1 LTVGKLCV
9 ILITIKQLKDIQMFP
24 SRKTNSEPTALA
36 AIKDWRDAG
45 HEIEALGTRLDQART
60 AAIAAKGSWAKNYWA
75 TTVERLFTRWQL
87 MVQLKDTGLRQKG
100 PESFYANIDYNWW
113 ERSEEIRMASVPF
126 LDNMFDNAGLDRR
139 LDESWA
145 RAREE
150 KVQKARQGLA

>member
-1 LTVGKLCV
+1 
-9 ILITIKQLKDIQMFP
+9 MFP

-60 AAIAAKGSWAKNYWA
+60 AAIAAKGSWAKNYWV

-100 PESFYANIDYNWW
+100 PESFYANIDYDWW
-113 ERSEEIRMASVPF
+113 EKSDEIRMIGF
-126 LDNMFDNAGLDRR
+126 TWMDNWFNDTGLSNR

-145 RAREE
+145 KSKEQKLE
-150 KVQKARQGLA
+150 KARLGLA